1 MTKIIDTRKKFNALP
16 VGTVLRDE
24 DGWTHTKVADSV
36 QKDGGEAHITTTYV
50 DTTGLTGTFYQCWNH
65 SPVVVST
72 SKKNVPNKTFLPGN
86 IERIIQTIDPETV
99 EVGDW
104 IKIADDGRFGG
115 FTSRSLVGEVVKV
128 VNASNRYTGTNDKSI
143 DFEHDGKIYTGYGY
157 EWFVFADEPEVEP
170 EASSRPLIDF
180 SGSSRATARQYAKSN
195 ASRANEKRTNELL
208 EAVAAAEQVDAYE
221 LNAALLDAMRR
232 VGTRGGDRRQHGTEL
247 AHLGHIVQAVLENH
261 ADNLPAYAEGERSRK
276 VETLEAEV
284 EMLRQGVD
292 LVRREKDDEIDKLRL
307 DLLRESSKV
316 NDARRIASARLE
328 SLDQAL
334 KSLDGVRTERDEIQA
349 VLNYAF
355 EQMSDTAKQR
365 VLGFWDGVRGDA
377 L

>member
-143 DFEHDGKIYTGYGY
+143 DFEHDG
-157 EWFVFADEPEVEP
+157 
-170 EASSRPLIDF
+170 
-180 SGSSRATARQYAKSN
+180 
-195 ASRANEKRTNELL
+195 
-208 EAVAAAEQVDAYE
+208 
-221 LNAALLDAMRR
+221 
-232 VGTRGGDRRQHGTEL
+232 
-247 AHLGHIVQAVLENH
+247 
-261 ADNLPAYAEGERSRK
+261 
-276 VETLEAEV
+276 
-284 EMLRQGVD
+284 
-292 LVRREKDDEIDKLRL
+292 
-307 DLLRESSKV
+307 
-316 NDARRIASARLE
+316 
-328 SLDQAL
+328 
-334 KSLDGVRTERDEIQA
+334 
-349 VLNYAF
+349 
-355 EQMSDTAKQR
+355 
-365 VLGFWDGVRGDA
+365 
-377 L
+377 